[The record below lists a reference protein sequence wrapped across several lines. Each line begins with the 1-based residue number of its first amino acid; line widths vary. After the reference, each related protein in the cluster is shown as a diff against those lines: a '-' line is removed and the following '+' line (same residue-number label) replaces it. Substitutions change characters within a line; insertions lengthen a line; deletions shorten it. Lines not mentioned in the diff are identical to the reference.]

1 MNLILLFVLNWLLL
15 DDHNYQGCEMLRGEH
30 LSRAIG
36 KLSGKGGKTKF
47 AIENVT
53 KTRMVIADS
62 KIHILGSFLNI
73 KISRDS
79 LCSLI
84 MGSSADKVYYKVRVV
99 IAESRCFV
107 FSFFL

>member
-1 MNLILLFVLNWLLL
+1 M
-15 DDHNYQGCEMLRGEH
+15 
-30 LSRAIG
+30 
-36 KLSGKGGKTKF
+36 TKF

-53 KTRMVIADS
+53 KTRIVIADRE
-62 KIHILGSFLNI
+62 IHILGSFLNI
-73 KISRDS
+73 RIARDS

-107 FSFFL
+107 FFYRMFKYQSLILFEIIGS

>member
-1 MNLILLFVLNWLLL
+1 
-15 DDHNYQGCEMLRGEH
+15 MLRGEH

-47 AIENVT
+47 AIENGT

-62 KIHILGSFLNI
+62 EIHILGLFLNI

-84 MGSSADKVYYKVRVV
+84 MGSPTCKIYSKLRVV
-99 IAESRCFV
+99 TAGPRCFN
-107 FSFFL
+107 FLL

>member
-1 MNLILLFVLNWLLL
+1 MIDTTFNIIHFLYTVNGIV
-15 DDHNYQGCEMLRGEH
+15 
-30 LSRAIG
+30 
-36 KLSGKGGKTKF
+36 TKF

-53 KTRMVIADS
+53 KTRIVIADRE
-62 KIHILGSFLNI
+62 IHILGSFLNI
-73 KISRDS
+73 RIARDS

-107 FSFFL
+107 FFYRMFKYQSLILFEIIGS